1 MSPVADAKA
10 LRGAVKSGSF
20 APAYYLFGD
29 DDYVKTEELKR
40 VIDAAI
46 DPSTRDFNLENL
58 RGGDVDAMS
67 LGSIL
72 ATPPMMA
79 ERRAV
84 VVRDVAALKK
94 DARAALDAYLER
106 PAPDVLV
113 MLVSP
118 TGVKAD
124 KGLVAKAVAIEF
136 EPLSGARIPKWITWY
151 VEHDLGEGTTITEGA
166 AKLLQE
172 SVGTDLSQLKTE
184 LDKLGDFASGGGGEG
199 RGSTINEAMVSSVVG
214 VRPGET
220 LGDFLDAVAR
230 RDASAALAMLP
241 GILEQPKT
249 SAVTMLMALGAQ
261 TIAIGWAQAARAR
274 GTSPSKLSGD
284 LFNLLKESGS
294 VYTGRSWGDF
304 VSSCARA
311 SDQWTAEAVD
321 DALEALLEA
330 ESAFKESRLSSD
342 EQLLATVL
350 PRVCGVG
357 LRRRAA

>member
-1 MSPVADAKA
+1 
-10 LRGAVKSGSF
+10 
-20 APAYYLFGD
+20 
-29 DDYVKTEELKR
+29 
-40 VIDAAI
+40 
-46 DPSTRDFNLENL
+46 
-58 RGGDVDAMS
+58 MS
-67 LGSIL
+67 LGSML

-124 KGLVAKAVAIEF
+124 KSLVAKAVAIEF

-151 VEHDLGEGTTITEGA
+151 VEHDLGTTITEGA

-184 LDKLGDFASGGGGEG
+184 LDKLGDFASVGGRGGGG
-199 RGSTINEAMVSSVVG
+199 TINEAMVSAVVG
-214 VRPGET
+214 VRVGET
-220 LGDFLDAVAR
+220 LGDFLEAVAR
-230 RDASAALAMLP
+230 RDAPAALAMLP

-274 GTSPSKLSGD
+274 GTPPSKLNGD
-284 LFNLLKESGS
+284 LFTLLKESGS
-294 VYTGRSWGDF
+294 VFTGRSWGDF
-304 VSSCARA
+304 VSCCARA
-311 SDQWTAEAVD
+311 SDKWTAETVD
-321 DALEALLEA
+321 DALEALLAA
-330 ESAFKESRLSSD
+330 ESAFKETRLSSD

-350 PRVCGVG
+350 PRICGVG

>member
-10 LRGAVKSGSF
+10 LRGAAKSGSF
-20 APAYYLFGD
+20 APAYYLYGD

-40 VIDAAI
+40 AIDAAI
-46 DPSTRDFNLENL
+46 DPATRDFNLENL
-58 RGGDVDAMS
+58 RGGDVDATS
-67 LGSIL
+67 LGSVL

-106 PAPDVLV
+106 PSPDVLV

-118 TGVKAD
+118 SGAKAD
-124 KGLVAKAVAIEF
+124 RALTAKTEAIEF
-136 EPLSGARIPKWITWY
+136 APLSGARIPKWINYY
-151 VEHDLGEGTTITEGA
+151 VEHDIGGGATITEGA

-184 LDKLGDFASGGGGEG
+184 LDKLGDFAAGGP
-199 RGSTINEAMVSSVVG
+199 INEATVAAVVG

-220 LGDFLDAVAR
+220 LGDFLDAVAQR
-230 RDASAALAMLP
+230 NAIRALAMLP
-241 GILEQPKT
+241 AILEQPKT

-261 TIAIGWAQAARAR
+261 TIAIGWVQAARSR
-274 GTSPSKLSGD
+274 GAHPSKLTGD
-284 LFNLLKESGS
+284 LFTLLKESGS
-294 VYTGRSWGDF
+294 VYTGRSWGEF
-304 VSSCARA
+304 VSSCVRA
-311 SDQWTAEAVD
+311 SEHWTAEEVD

-330 ESAFKESRLSSD
+330 ESAFKETRLSSD
-342 EQLLATVL
+342 EQLLANVL
-350 PRVCGVG
+350 PRVCGAG
-357 LRRRAA
+357 LRRRVA

>member
-94 DARAALDAYLER
+94 DARAALEAYLQH

-118 TGVKAD
+118 TGEKAD
-124 KGLVAKAVAIEF
+124 KGLVARAVAIEF

-166 AKLLQE
+166 AKLLQK

-184 LDKLGDFASGGGGEG
+184 LDKLGDFASSGGSGGG
-199 RGSTINEAMVSSVVG
+199 RAINEAMVSAVVG

-230 RDASAALAMLP
+230 RDAPAALAMLP

-274 GTSPSKLSGD
+274 GTPPSKLNGD

-294 VYTGRSWGDF
+294 VFTGRSWGDF

-311 SDQWTAEAVD
+311 SDKWTAEAVD

-342 EQLLATVL
+342 EQLLASVL
-350 PRVCGVG
+350 PRLCGVG

>member
-1 MSPVADAKA
+1 MSPVADAKS

-29 DDYVKTEELKR
+29 DDYVKTEELKH

-67 LGSIL
+67 LGSML

-118 TGVKAD
+118 AGVKAD
-124 KGLVAKAVAIEF
+124 KGLVAKAVAIEY

-151 VEHDLGEGTTITEGA
+151 VEHDLGTTITEGA

-184 LDKLGDFASGGGGEG
+184 LDKLGDFASGGVG
-199 RGSTINEAMVSSVVG
+199 GSTINEAMVSAVVG

-220 LGDFLDAVAR
+220 LGDFLEAVAR
-230 RDASAALAMLP
+230 RDAPAALAMLP
-241 GILEQPKT
+241 SILEQPKT

-274 GTSPSKLSGD
+274 GTSPSKLNGD

-294 VYTGRSWGDF
+294 VFTGRSWGDF

-311 SDQWTAEAVD
+311 SDKWTGEAVD

-350 PRVCGVG
+350 PRICGVG

>member
-10 LRGAVKSGSF
+10 LRGALKSGSF
-20 APAYYLFGD
+20 APAYYLYGD
-29 DDYVKTEELKR
+29 DDYVKLEELKR
-40 VIDAAI
+40 TIDAAI
-46 DPSTRDFNLENL
+46 DPATRDFNFENL
-58 RGGDVDAMS
+58 RGGDVDATS

-84 VVRDVAALKK
+84 VIRDVAALKK
-94 DARAALDAYLER
+94 DARAALDTYLKR
-106 PAPDVLV
+106 PSPDVLV

-118 TGVKAD
+118 SGVKAD
-124 KGLVAKAVAIEF
+124 KGLVTNTVAVEF
-136 EPLSGARIPKWITWY
+136 APLSGARIPKWITYY
-151 VEHDLGEGTTITEGA
+151 VEHDIGGGATITEGA

-184 LDKLGDFASGGGGEG
+184 LDKLGDFAAGG
-199 RGSTINEAMVSSVVG
+199 TINEAVVSAVVG

-220 LGDFLDAVAR
+220 LGDFLDAVAQ
-230 RDASAALAMLP
+230 RDASRALAMLP
-241 GILEQPKT
+241 AILEQPKT

-274 GTSPSKLSGD
+274 GTPPSKLTGD
-284 LFNLLKESGS
+284 LFALLKESGS
-294 VYTGRSWGDF
+294 VYTGRSWGEF

-311 SDQWTAEAVD
+311 SDHWSADAVD

-330 ESAFKESRLSSD
+330 ESALKETRLSSD
-342 EQLLATVL
+342 EQLLANVL
-350 PRVCGVG
+350 PRVCGAG
-357 LRRRAA
+357 LRRRVA

>member
-1 MSPVADAKA
+1 MSPVADAKG
-10 LRGAVKSGSF
+10 LRGAVKSGTF
-20 APAYYLFGD
+20 APAYYLYGD

-46 DPSTRDFNLENL
+46 DPATRDFNLENL
-58 RGGDVDAMS
+58 RGGDVDATS

-84 VVRDVAALKK
+84 VIRDVAALKK
-94 DARAALDAYLER
+94 DARTALDAYLEH

-118 TGVKAD
+118 SGVKAE
-124 KGLVAKAVAIEF
+124 KGLVAKTEAIEF
-136 EPLSGARIPKWITWY
+136 APLSGARIPKWINYY
-151 VEHDLGEGTTITEGA
+151 VEHDIGGGAAITEGA

-184 LDKLGDFASGGGGEG
+184 LDKLGDFAAGGGG
-199 RGSTINEAMVSSVVG
+199 TINEAMVSAVVG

-230 RDASAALAMLP
+230 RDAATALAMLP
-241 GILEQPKT
+241 AILEQPKT

-261 TIAIGWAQAARAR
+261 TIAIGWAQAARSR

-284 LFNLLKESGS
+284 LFTLLKESGS
-294 VYTGRSWGDF
+294 VYTGRSWGEF
-304 VSSCARA
+304 VSSCVRA
-311 SDQWTAEAVD
+311 SEQWSADAVD

-330 ESAFKESRLSSD
+330 ESAFKETRLSSD
-342 EQLLATVL
+342 EQLLASML
-350 PRVCGVG
+350 PRVCGAG
-357 LRRRAA
+357 LRRRVA

>member
-29 DDYVKTEELKR
+29 DDYIKTEEIKR

-46 DPSTRDFNLENL
+46 EPSTRDFNLESL

-67 LGSIL
+67 LGSML

-113 MLVSP
+113 ILVSP

-124 KGLVAKAVAIEF
+124 KGLVARAVAIEF

-151 VEHDLGEGTTITEGA
+151 VEHDLGTTITEGA

-184 LDKLGDFASGGGGEG
+184 LDKLGEFASGGAADGGV
-199 RGSTINEAMVSSVVG
+199 TINEAMVSAVVG

-230 RDASAALAMLP
+230 RDAPASLAMLP

-274 GTSPSKLSGD
+274 GTPPSKLNGD

-294 VYTGRSWGDF
+294 VFTGRSWGDF

-311 SDQWTAEAVD
+311 SEKWTAEAVD

-330 ESAFKESRLSSD
+330 ESALKETRLSSD

-350 PRVCGVG
+350 PRICGVG